1 MDGVETP
8 LSLHFFPRGL
18 RGRREEGAKEDEEC
32 AHLYPIPPSVLVS
45 LKGPRTHFACDSKE
59 TCMRSHSSSPSRLLV
74 SFFSL
79 AKASTLARACMLRNK
94 LARGN
99 NCAETMPRI
108 KLPGPGY
115 IKQTAACMQV
125 ESLHVKLTMAR
136 GGVEIRKMNARTLLV
151 C

>member
-1 MDGVETP
+1 MHEITFQQP
-8 LSLHFFPRGL
+8 LKV
-18 RGRREEGAKEDEEC
+18 AC
-32 AHLYPIPPSVLVS
+32 VLQLS
-45 LKGPRTHFACDSKE
+45 G
-59 TCMRSHSSSPSRLLV
+59 
-74 SFFSL
+74 
-79 AKASTLARACMLRNK
+79 KAYSTLARACMLRNK

-125 ESLHVKLTMAR
+125 ESLHVKLGR
-136 GGVEIRKMNARTLLV
+136 SVEIRKMNARTLLV